1 MHGHHNGSAVGPY
14 HRNFVLDLIHAAGIH
29 EIHGTYVDDECFDI
43 HDFDDDTDHDTDDDT
58 VDDTDDDGRGSLY
71 TINVPGGIVCVPKI
85 GSGSLFVA
93 RTKNQAFD

>member
-1 MHGHHNGSAVGPY
+1 MHATSMDETY
-14 HRNFVLDLIHAAGIH
+14 
-29 EIHGTYVDDECFDI
+29 GTYADDACFDI
-43 HDFDDDTDHDTDDDT
+43 HDDDDTDHDTDDNTNTDDDADDDT
-58 VDDTDDDGRGSLY
+58 NDDTDDDTDDGGRGSLY